1 MQAEAVFEDR
11 VPPVT
16 TDKGK
21 CNLVLR
27 ALPCHVLEKVEH
39 VLSGP
44 EPIGGRYPALQAAL
58 IECYGRSQSTKYAQ
72 LIELTRPGS
81 LGDRNPMEFLLH
93 MRSLSGGD
101 NEAWERAI
109 FLNAMPPEVRTVLAN
124 SNAPNNKRLAT
135 EARRVLEQ
143 HRRNKSQATA
153 YEVRV
158 RPASD
163 EDGAS
168 GIEPAD
174 YSGGR
179 RRQEPREVNATDYS
193 GGRRREPQGL
203 QPRQGNRADTK
214 LCIPHYRFGAQAFTC
229 HGGQCPMRDTPLAR
243 RPRARGP
250 RAQGCL
256 LYTSPSPRD

>member
-44 EPIGGRYPALQAAL
+44 EPIGGRYPAVQAAL
-58 IECYGRSQSTKYAQ
+58 IECYGHSQSTKYAQ

-109 FLNAMPPEVRTVLAN
+109 FLNSMPAEVRTVLAN

-143 HRRNKSQATA
+143 HRRNKATA
-153 YEVRV
+153 STYEVRV
-158 RPASD
+158 PQDPAPA
-163 EDGAS
+163 E
-168 GIEPAD
+168 EPA
-174 YSGGR
+174 
-179 RRQEPREVNATDYS
+179 EVNATDYS

-203 QPRQGNRADTK
+203 APRQGNRADTK
-214 LCIPHYRFGAQAFTC
+214 LCIPHYRFGAQAFSC

-250 RAQGCL
+250 RAQGNG
-256 LYTSPSPRD
+256 TASR